1 MANNRK
7 TIKNETVSKEAAD
20 KAAAMFSMT
29 AMSQKELSEEAK
41 LVEDQ
46 SGNPIENMIK
56 NREIE
61 KQHQEELKEAKEL
74 GMENEPIQEATTSE
88 IVKGLQKDL
97 EESQNRYV
105 ALSEEKEK
113 IEKSTADLKKKISE
127 LLKSNSDLSKEN
139 EELSKRVNEL
149 DSELDV
155 SKTDY
160 SREILD
166 YKIQIEDFQKKISA
180 YEQNESNYKFEIT
193 KLKAEINNLETALAE
208 KPEAKKAF
216 DKKIHSTPATT
227 IVPMFT
233 PRTQQK
239 HPGLPNAG
247 RENGYDSWN

>member
-1 MANNRK
+1 MPSNRK
-7 TIKNETVSKEAAD
+7 TLKNETVSKEAAD

-61 KQHQEELKEAKEL
+61 KQHQEELQEAKDL
-74 GMENEPIQEATTSE
+74 GMEREPIQEATTSE
-88 IVKGLQKDL
+88 IVKGLQKDI

-105 ALSEEKEK
+105 ALSEEKERL
-113 IEKSTADLKKKISE
+113 EKDTVELKKKISE
-127 LLKSNSDLSKEN
+127 LLKANTDLSKEN
-139 EELSKRVNEL
+139 EKLSKRTNEL
-149 DSELDV
+149 NSELDV

-166 YKIQIEDFQKKISA
+166 YKIQIEDLQKQISA

-216 DKKIHSTPATT
+216 EQKMHSTPAST
-227 IVPMFT
+227 IVPMFV
-233 PRTQQK
+233 PKSQQK
-239 HPGLPNAG
+239 RQGLPNAG
-247 RENGYDSWN
+247 KANGYESWN